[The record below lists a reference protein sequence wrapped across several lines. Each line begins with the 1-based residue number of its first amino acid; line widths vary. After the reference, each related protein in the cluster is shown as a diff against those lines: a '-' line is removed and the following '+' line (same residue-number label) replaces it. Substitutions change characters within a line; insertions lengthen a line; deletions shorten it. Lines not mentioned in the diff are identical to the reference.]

1 MRDASGCRS
10 GVNLLRSTIL
20 SFTILAACA
29 ASATAQDLFSSGRVN
44 VAAGTQLTATQNVSA
59 GASFTAASGKVSAA
73 TDFNLERQVFD
84 LINKTRTENGDAPLV
99 WSDQAAAIAREHSAD
114 MASNKY
120 FSHRGTDGTM
130 VDDRAERLGLSNWQ
144 AIGENIAFVAG
155 VQNPA
160 EFTVARWMESP
171 AHRGNLLDKRWTE
184 SPIGV
189 ALRPDGTIY
198 FTQVFILK
206 F

>member
-1 MRDASGCRS
+1 
-10 GVNLLRSTIL
+10 LLKTTIL
-20 SFTILAACA
+20 IFTILAACA
-29 ASATAQDLFSSGRVN
+29 ASAMGQDLFSSGRMN
-44 VAAGTQLTATQNVSA
+44 VTAGTQLTGSQNISVVNSLAPTNGKASATA
-59 GASFTAASGKVSAA
+59 DLA
-73 TDFNLERQVFD
+73 LERQVFD
-84 LINKTRTENGDAPLV
+84 LINKTRAENGDEPLV
-99 WSDQAAAIAREHSAD
+99 WSDRAAAVAREHSAD

-120 FSHRGTDGTM
+120 FSHRGTDGSM
-130 VDDRAERLGLSNWQ
+130 VDDRAERSGLSNWQ

-171 AHRGNLLDKRWTE
+171 AHRSNLLDKRWTE
-184 SPIGV
+184 SAIGV